1 MYEIKLSISVVQ
13 DVPIPVVLLKFNI
26 HAIHAM

>member
-1 MYEIKLSISVVQ
+1 MYEIKLSISAVQ
-13 DVPIPVVLLKFNI
+13 DVPIPVVLSKFNI

>member
-13 DVPIPVVLLKFNI
+13 DIPIPVVLLKFNI
-26 HAIHAM
+26 QAIHAI